1 MGCPPA
7 VDKQYTIAAFP
18 ARYRGRGRP
27 WRDCWR
33 GRIPAAAACRSLDGP
48 TPRRR
53 LSGGFGM
60 MLERWTGIALAAIA
74 ACTAF
79 AISQVDKLPMLD
91 ERVIFLVEVALA
103 FGIGLFVFQYSR
115 HSDRLIEGHVDGMEL
130 MLKRNEKA
138 KQVRRVRASRSLY
151 SNMQAM
157 ADMCSRLLEAADS
170 APGTTAPQWESLK
183 SHVTDLHNQ
192 LEGQLGRLGRN
203 LESSDHLDD
212 NTYDKI
218 RDATDIWDKKIHI
231 DDENKIV
238 NVLQYRAMLDMIN
251 LVLPRLKRRQ
261 ELGVDAPLAQF
272 RPAESI
278 SQSDRLAIALDR
290 DTYPPGAVIHV
301 SLTAA
306 GKLPSRKVIVTI
318 LDMDLKLLA
327 RKKAA
332 APGRPK
338 PAAALLRAQVGPR
351 SRRKVPMGRGD
362 GDNAAYTVVDMNPKG
377 VVVDGRYIV
386 RAACGGLIS
395 EATFGVESTPP
406 VVQIGKPKFLMG
418 EDMTVTVIDPV
429 ANKDGSKRDYAG
441 ASDKS
446 KLVIDS
452 PHGRIDGYRLEETGN
467 STGVFRGQ
475 IRIIGV
481 RNDGSVMGTEI
492 GGAHIDKTQGKGG
505 QDGAIA
511 CGPGQPVHIR
521 YTNEVGSGAATVL
534 GVGVNPD
541 VELDKKEYA
550 CLDKVDICVIAPHIA
565 GDEEVPPAI
574 GDSRQDCWVS
584 ISSSEGSIEGY
595 RLTESKTKSGVFTGV
610 VSLTG
615 LASMGDGE
623 LSEGM
628 QYGET
633 GGVGP
638 HGGRLACGADDEIT
652 VHVTSAFAEPVGASA
667 RIRQRAGMPDREEP
681 DVG

>member
-1 MGCPPA
+1 
-7 VDKQYTIAAFP
+7 
-18 ARYRGRGRP
+18 
-27 WRDCWR
+27 
-33 GRIPAAAACRSLDGP
+33 
-48 TPRRR
+48 
-53 LSGGFGM
+53 M
-60 MLERWTGIALAAIA
+60 MLERWTSITLAAIA

-79 AISQVDKLPMLD
+79 AITQVDKLPMLD
-91 ERVIFLVEVALA
+91 DRVIFLVEVALA
-103 FGIGLFVFQYSR
+103 VGIGLFVFQYSR
-115 HSDRLIEGHVDGMEL
+115 HSDQLIEGHVDGMEL

-138 KQVRRVRASRSLY
+138 KQVRGIRASRALY

-170 APGTTAPQWESLK
+170 APSTTAPQWESLK
-183 SHVTDLHNQ
+183 SNATDLHNQ
-192 LEGQLGRLGRN
+192 LEGQLDRLWRN
-203 LESSDHLDD
+203 MESSDHLDD

-218 RDATDIWDKKIHI
+218 RDVDDVWDKKIHI
-231 DDENKIV
+231 DDGNKTI

-251 LVLPRLKRRQ
+251 LVLPRLERRQ
-261 ELGVDAPLAQF
+261 WPSTGAPLAQF

-306 GKLPSRKVIVTI
+306 GQLPDRKVVITI
-318 LDMDLKLLA
+318 LDMDLKILA

-332 APGRPK
+332 APGRSK
-338 PAAALLRAQVGPR
+338 PAAALFRAQVGQ
-351 SRRKVPMGRGD
+351 RRRRQVPMGQGD

-395 EATFGVESTPP
+395 ETTFGVESTPP
-406 VVQIGKPKFLMG
+406 VVQIDKSKFLMG
-418 EDMTVTVIDPV
+418 EDMIVTVIDPV

-446 KLVIDS
+446 RLVIDS

-467 STGVFRGQ
+467 STGIFRGR

-481 RNDGSVMGTEI
+481 RIDGSVMGTEI
-492 GGAHIDKTQGKGG
+492 GGARIDKTQGKGG

-511 CGPGQPVHIR
+511 CGPGQAIHIR
-521 YTNEVGSGAATVL
+521 YTNAVGIGAATVS
-534 GVGVNPD
+534 GVAVNPD
-541 VELDKKEYA
+541 VEMDKKEYA

-565 GDEEVPPAI
+565 GDEEVPPVI
-574 GDSRQDCWVS
+574 GDNRQDCWVS

-595 RLTESKTKSGVFTGV
+595 RLTESETKSGVFTGV

-623 LSEGM
+623 LSEGI

-638 HGGRLACGADDEIT
+638 RGGKLACGTDDEIT
-652 VHVTSAFAEPVGASA
+652 VRVTSAFAEPVEVSA
-667 RIRQRAGMPDREEP
+667 RVRQRADMPDREEP
-681 DVG
+681 HGE